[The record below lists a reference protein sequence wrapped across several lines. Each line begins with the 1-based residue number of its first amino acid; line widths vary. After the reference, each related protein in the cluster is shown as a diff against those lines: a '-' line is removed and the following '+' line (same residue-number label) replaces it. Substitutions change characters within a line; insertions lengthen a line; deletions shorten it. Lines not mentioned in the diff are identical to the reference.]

1 MNQLSFSTD
10 SLVESGH
17 FLYHASVLTRRP
29 GPKASETI
37 PAILLEAEN
46 SRCSAGP
53 CCRETKTQSYLDTTA
68 SVQAQPT
75 VRLKRGGV
83 INKDACL
90 QNNSN
95 DDLESLIRRA
105 SPDGHR
111 SELIPVTIT
120 PDCAKGYLSFGVEQ
134 EREIDQSVID
144 DYALDDAGRGV
155 ESWFDTDFLSPTTRL
170 LMAITD

>member
-1 MNQLSFSTD
+1 MQ
-10 SLVESGH
+10 
-17 FLYHASVLTRRP
+17 RRALP
-29 GPKASETI
+29 W
-37 PAILLEAEN
+37 
-46 SRCSAGP
+46 
-53 CCRETKTQSYLDTTA
+53 ETKTQSRLDTTA

-95 DDLESLIRRA
+95 DDLEALIRSA

-120 PDCAKGYLSFGVEQ
+120 PD
-134 EREIDQSVID
+134 
-144 DYALDDAGRGV
+144 
-155 ESWFDTDFLSPTTRL
+155 
-170 LMAITD
+170 MACMIPLFWSGTGTGD

>member
-1 MNQLSFSTD
+1 MQ
-10 SLVESGH
+10 
-17 FLYHASVLTRRP
+17 RR
-29 GPKASETI
+29 A
-37 PAILLEAEN
+37 
-46 SRCSAGP
+46 RR
-53 CCRETKTQSYLDTTA
+53 CRETKTQSRLDTTA

-95 DDLESLIRRA
+95 DDLEALIRSD

-120 PDCAKGYLSFGVEQ
+120 PEMAKGYLCFGVEQ
-134 EREIDQSVID
+134 ERKIDQAVTD
-144 DYALDDAGRGV
+144 DYAQTMLYGEWKAGSILIFSSNYKIIDGYYRLAAVAQSGVPMEFYLVRGV
-155 ESWFDTDFLSPTTRL
+155 PTNL
-170 LMAITD
+170 